1 LNLKI
6 KAYLLIIVLAICWG
20 SIPLII
26 RTSDVSP
33 LSLVGIRT
41 FLGTFFLLM
50 LYVFKKTK
58 ITKELIYTGLIMGPL
73 LAVHWSTMFK
83 SIELNSVAVGIG
95 LVFSYPIFVLLIEYL
110 RGKKITILQV
120 VVVLVGFIGL
130 FLLLDFSTI
139 SSFKG
144 VSYGLVSALTL
155 SILII
160 YGSSKSDTFG
170 GFNVAFVQVLFAAV
184 ILSPFTYEGFA
195 WMIENLLVSLFLG
208 FFLTGVGL
216 AVYWY
221 VVKIISPISVGTITY
236 LEPVTGVIIGALILN
251 EELKISQYIGFAI
264 VLIVGSVQFIIDTK
278 NRALFPEI

>member
-130 FLLLDFSTI
+130 FLLLDFSII

>member
-1 LNLKI
+1 MNLKI

-50 LYVFKKTK
+50 LFVFKKTK

-110 RGKKITILQV
+110 RGKKIIILQV

-144 VSYGLVSALTL
+144 VSYGLVSALAL

-170 GFNVAFVQVLFAAV
+170 GFNVAFVQVLFAAL

>member
-1 LNLKI
+1 MNLKI

-110 RGKKITILQV
+110 RRKQITILQV

>member
-1 LNLKI
+1 MNLKI

-251 EELKISQYIGFAI
+251 EELKISQYIGLAI